1 MAQERLNFELYGHF
15 DVPCGLRVSAENT
28 ARHLAAQGERIRL
41 HSVDRRVIETGP
53 ALAAG
58 RTVNMFHVNPHEL
71 RVALAFP
78 HEDPHFEDRLNVCV
92 PFWELPRVPGF
103 WVPVLGSMDLVLAP
117 TRFVAD
123 AVCVSLPDVP
133 LILIPQGVDVPG
145 DIRSDR
151 ERFGLPEDAVIYGT
165 SFAAEAV
172 VERKNPWASIA
183 AFRRAFPTEPDV
195 RLVVRASPG
204 DTADPRPLWDRLMEF
219 AEHDPRVIIPEQKLG
234 YRDVLSLYA
243 SLNVYVSLH
252 RAEGLGLGMM
262 ESMALGVPVI
272 ATGWSGNMDFT
283 TPQNSLLVD
292 YALVPIDVDPSSP
305 YGQRAMS
312 TVESWAEADV
322 DDAAAKM
329 RLLYDDPALRVRLG
343 ERARRDMAE
352 RRLIVERADFV
363 REIRE
368 FYDAHSTVSVEH
380 RRKARALRSI
390 ERVQR
395 LRYPY
400 YASRQLAGAM
410 LRKVG
415 AR

>member
-1 MAQERLNFELYGHF
+1 MPAAAINYELYGHF
-15 DVPCGLRVSAENT
+15 DFLCGLKVSAENS
-28 ARHLAAQGERIRL
+28 ARYLVGHGERVRL
-41 HSVDRRVIETGP
+41 HSVKRSVISVGP
-53 ALAAG
+53 SLAVG
-58 RTVNMFHVNPHEL
+58 RTVNLFHLNPSEL

-78 HEDPHFEDRLNVCV
+78 HEDPRFEDRLNICV
-92 PFWELPRVPGF
+92 PFWELPRLPGF
-103 WVPVLGSMDLVLAP
+103 WLPVLGNMDLVLAP
-117 TRFVAD
+117 TRFVAN
-123 AVCVSLPDVP
+123 AVRASLPDVP
-133 LILIPQGVDVPG
+133 LMLIPQGVDVPS

-151 ERFGLPEDAVIYGT
+151 ARFGLPENAVIYGI
-165 SFAAEAV
+165 SFAAEAFV
-172 VERKNPWASIA
+172 GRKNPWAAIS
-183 AFRRAFPTEPDV
+183 AFRKAFPTERDV

-204 DTADPRPLWDRLMEF
+204 DVADPRPLWARLMEF

-243 SLNVYVSLH
+243 SLDVYVSLH

-262 ESMALGVPVI
+262 ESMTLGVPVI

-292 YALVPIDVDPSSP
+292 YALKPIDVDPSSP

-312 TVESWAEADV
+312 TVESWAEANV

-329 RLLYDDPALRVRLG
+329 RLLYDDQSLRARLG
-343 ERARRDMAE
+343 ERAKSDMAE
-352 RRLIVERADFV
+352 RRGMVERADFV
-363 REIRE
+363 REVRE
-368 FYDAHSTVSVEH
+368 FYDAHPTASAEH
-380 RRKARALRSI
+380 RCKADALRGI

-400 YASRQLAGAM
+400 YAARQLVGAM